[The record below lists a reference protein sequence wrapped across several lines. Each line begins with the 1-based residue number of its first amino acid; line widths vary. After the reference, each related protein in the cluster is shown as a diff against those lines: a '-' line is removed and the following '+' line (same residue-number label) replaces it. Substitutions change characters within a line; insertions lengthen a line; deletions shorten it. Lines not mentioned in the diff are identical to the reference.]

1 MGGFETRG
9 SGALEFLGVILILG
23 SLGAILMGAMFL
35 WGTMQSPF
43 TAGMGGFAAIILIF
57 GIAMLIA
64 GIFLLKR
71 GSEE

>member
-1 MGGFETRG
+1 MGGLETRG
-9 SGALEFLGVILILG
+9 SGALEFLGVILILS
-23 SLGAILMGAMFL
+23 SLGAIFMGIMWL
-35 WGTMQSPF
+35 WGAAQSPF
-43 TAGMGGFAAIILIF
+43 MGGMGGFAAIILIF